1 MQAKSTYFAFSLL
14 LTYCLAL
21 SLASCQNSSW
31 HLAAS
36 KKGGTVELC
45 LSNGDECPQAGGVSP
60 SSISV
65 YRWDNMHDNELVW
78 DAEPKNPITAG
89 NISGVVTYGVA
100 PKDWINKLTPP
111 ALICGKAYLVNPGAH
126 YFALKCDGTVVVF
139 DDPHLEEFFRG
150 NAPTEPN
157 KTNLRTPRPSDPHFS
172 PGYAARWPRSFES
185 ARRGCGYSYVGPTI
199 GLGFGYGGWR

>member
-1 MQAKSTYFAFSLL
+1 MQAKSTYIAFSLL
-14 LTYCLAL
+14 PTCCLAL

-45 LSNGDECPQAGGVSP
+45 LSNGDECPQPGGVSP
-60 SSISV
+60 SSITV

-89 NISGVVTYGVA
+89 KISGVVTYGVA

-111 ALICGKAYLVNPGAH
+111 ALI
-126 YFALKCDGTVVVF
+126 
-139 DDPHLEEFFRG
+139 
-150 NAPTEPN
+150 
-157 KTNLRTPRPSDPHFS
+157 
-172 PGYAARWPRSFES
+172 
-185 ARRGCGYSYVGPTI
+185 
-199 GLGFGYGGWR
+199 

>member
-1 MQAKSTYFAFSLL
+1 MQAKSTYIAFSLL
-14 LTYCLAL
+14 LTCCVAF

-78 DAEPKNPITAG
+78 DAEPKNPIAAG
-89 NISGVVTYGVA
+89 NISGVVTYRRVPSGSRATRLDRNLVRA
-100 PKDWINKLTPP
+100 SRLTR
-111 ALICGKAYLVNPGAH
+111 ARLQSGKKRARCPS
-126 YFALKCDGTVVVF
+126 VF
-139 DDPHLEEFFRG
+139 
-150 NAPTEPN
+150 
-157 KTNLRTPRPSDPHFS
+157 
-172 PGYAARWPRSFES
+172 
-185 ARRGCGYSYVGPTI
+185 V
-199 GLGFGYGGWR
+199 